1 MLVANA
7 PHLKREIVYVI
18 GGKVTCTNSDCYD
31 GMNSNDVW
39 ASSDA
44 GETWAAVNARPPFGP
59 RWGHGGWVNKDGVLI
74 MWGGLNALNGLYGST
89 TTYREVWASFNGGY
103 DWHLCPTPPN
113 ALFLRGEQGATVN
126 ANGQL
131 IMVGGYAYAENGQP
145 QVRYNDVWRTDFS
158 VENTEALAQRCGGA
172 SVVIPPEGVG
182 MRRWPGNPT
191 VPADTLTFSPLTR
204 RAPWSPR
211 IQPALLLMS
220 SAQTYINPTDGS
232 SGTTGPNWLLLYEG
246 SLTAGTGPQS
256 NENDVYASVDGGKTW
271 VLISGIARLG
281 QQGDKYSAYP
291 DSSFRATSGAGN
303 CEDPRTDDVYA
314 TGGIRSYN
322 ATYSEYSSEVWHS
335 SDAVHWR
342 LVNGRSF
349 APGRYF
355 HSCDVDNQGRIY
367 IIGGRTQGPVA
378 TSLLN
383 DIWTSTN
390 KGTDMGT
397 ADYSCALLGP
407 LRALGAGHAQRLL
420 PARPHLRVGRL
431 HSHRHRPGH
440 RQRRVGVL
448 RLRYVVVSA
457 DRCSR
462 MGQPLGPW
470 RRHHGGRCDDGA
482 GRHVVHAAVVQR
494 PVVIIRRRG
503 DVALVPAGVRLDGH
517 PRRAGG
523 GADRR

>member
-182 MRRWPGNPT
+182 MRRWRGQPHRARRHADVLSADAPRAL
-191 VPADTLTFSPLTR
+191 VAAHPARAAAHELRTDLHQPHR
-204 RAPWSPR
+204 R
-211 IQPALLLMS
+211 LVGH
-220 SAQTYINPTDGS
+220 D
-232 SGTTGPNWLLLYEG
+232 
-246 SLTAGTGPQS
+246 GPQLAAA
-256 NENDVYASVDGGKTW
+256 VRGLADG
-271 VLISGIARLG
+271 
-281 QQGDKYSAYP
+281 
-291 DSSFRATSGAGN
+291 
-303 CEDPRTDDVYA
+303 
-314 TGGIRSYN
+314 
-322 ATYSEYSSEVWHS
+322 
-335 SDAVHWR
+335 
-342 LVNGRSF
+342 
-349 APGRYF
+349 
-355 HSCDVDNQGRIY
+355 
-367 IIGGRTQGPVA
+367 
-378 TSLLN
+378 
-383 DIWTSTN
+383 
-390 KGTDMGT
+390 
-397 ADYSCALLGP
+397 
-407 LRALGAGHAQRLL
+407 
-420 PARPHLRVGRL
+420 
-431 HSHRHRPGH
+431 RHRAAE
-440 RQRRVGVL
+440 QRE
-448 RLRYVVVSA
+448 
-457 DRCSR
+457 RCIR
-462 MGQPLGPW
+462 
-470 RRHHGGRCDDGA
+470 
-482 GRHVVHAAVVQR
+482 
-494 PVVIIRRRG
+494 IRRRWQ
-503 DVALVPAGVRLDGH
+503 DVGAHLRHRAPGPAGRQVQRVPRQLVPRY
-517 PRRAGG
+517 
-523 GADRR
+523 